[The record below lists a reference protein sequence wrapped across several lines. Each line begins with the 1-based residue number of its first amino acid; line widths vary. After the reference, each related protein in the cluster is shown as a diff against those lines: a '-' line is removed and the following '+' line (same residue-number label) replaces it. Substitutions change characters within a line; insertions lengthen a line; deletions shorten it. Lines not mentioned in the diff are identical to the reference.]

1 MDRRRMGYYG
11 WKFLCYIGP
20 GIDLV
25 FRTFGTVIVFLL
37 GFIGFFLL
45 FFKQLLNFFRKRGK
59 TMFISLITVIVV
71 FFIVGSLFL
80 FKGKGS
86 SQRRLIVIGMDGLSP
101 EILEPM
107 MAKGELP
114 NFSRLKEIG
123 TYCRLE
129 TTNPAQSPVAWTSFI
144 TGLNPGKHRTFD
156 FLFRNPQT
164 YLPDLALTEF
174 VAPKRF
180 LTLGRSKF
188 PLEQPRFVKYYKG
201 TPFWKYISEQK
212 IPCIILNV
220 PCTFPPDKIHGRMLS
235 GFGVPD
241 IRGTQGTFSY
251 YTTAFV
257 SDEDETSG
265 KVFPV
270 QLKGD
275 MIETYILGPRNTLAK
290 EPTDVKIPLHIKID
304 KKNKK
309 VTILFQGKNEV
320 IHLGKWSDWCRL
332 TFRLNWFTRV
342 KGICRFYLKSIEPEF
357 GLYLSPINF
366 DPEEAVFPISY
377 PSSFAKKLSRKIG
390 LYHTLGQAGETWA
403 LNGGKIDDETAL
415 EQYYLVL
422 RENEKIFFS
431 ELKKFRHGLFVCVFM
446 MSDTI
451 QHMFW
456 RYTDPKHPMYQE
468 NEKFKNVIP
477 DFYRR
482 IDEILGKVMN
492 FVDEKTTLIVLSDHG
507 FATFRRV
514 VHLNTWLKENGFLKL
529 KEGEKSSDEFFA
541 QVDWAGTKAYALG
554 LSSIYINLKGRE
566 KYGIVNPGEEYENLK
581 SLLIRKL
588 RELVDLETGEK
599 VAHEVYDGGK
609 IYYGFYLNE
618 APDLVVGFNVGYR
631 ASWQTALGAV
641 PQKIIEDNL
650 KKWSGDHIFDPSL
663 VPGIFLMNRKTSS
676 MQPKIIDIAPT
687 ILKLLDI
694 KIPETIDG
702 RPLT

>member
-1 MDRRRMGYYG
+1 M
-11 WKFLCYIGP
+11 
-20 GIDLV
+20 
-25 FRTFGTVIVFLL
+25 
-37 GFIGFFLL
+37 FIGLISVVIILL
-45 FFKQLLNFFRKRGK
+45 FVSGILFFEGKRDYH
-59 TMFISLITVIVV
+59 
-71 FFIVGSLFL
+71 
-80 FKGKGS
+80 
-86 SQRRLIVIGMDGLSP
+86 RRVIVIGMDGLSP

-123 TYCRLE
+123 TYRRVQ

-180 LTLGRSKF
+180 FTLGGSKF
-188 PLEQPRFVKYYKG
+188 PLEQPRFTHYYKG

-220 PCTFPPDKIHGRMLS
+220 PCTFPPDKIYGRMLS

-251 YTTAFV
+251 YTTGVV

-265 KVFPV
+265 KVIAV
-270 QLKGD
+270 QLKKGA
-275 MIETYILGPRNTLAK
+275 IESYILGPRNTLSK
-290 EPTDVKIPLHIKID
+290 ESIDVKIPLRIELD
-304 KKNKK
+304 KVNRK
-309 VTILFQGKNEV
+309 VTIFLPGKKEELQV
-320 IHLGKWSDWCRL
+320 GKWSKWCRL
-332 TFRLNWFTRV
+332 TFRLNWFTKV

-366 DPEEAVFPISY
+366 DPEEPVFPISY

-403 LNGGKIDDETAL
+403 LNGGKIDDQTAL

-422 RENEKIFFS
+422 GENEKIFFS
-431 ELKKFRHGLFVCVFM
+431 ELKKFRYGLFVGVFM

-456 RYTDPKHPMYQE
+456 RYTDPKHLLYQE

-477 DFYRR
+477 DLYRR
-482 IDEILGKVMN
+482 IDEILAKVMN

-507 FATFRRV
+507 FATFRRG

-541 QVDWAGTKAYALG
+541 QVDWAKTKAYALG

-581 SLLIRKL
+581 SLLIKKL
-588 RELVDLETGEK
+588 RELVDLKTGEK
-599 VAHEVYDGGK
+599 VTHEVYDGEK
-609 IYYGFYLNE
+609 IYYGSYLNE

-641 PQKIIEDNL
+641 PPKIIEDNL

-687 ILKLLDI
+687 ILKLLDV
-694 KIPETIDG
+694 KIPETVDG